1 MRQVIRAGIGARTAP
16 PNFDAAD
23 IGVPMPAPSEH
34 RAHPLKLLRRAR
46 ASRIVRIGCIY
57 GLRQRCAGSG
67 PPPASGVLKGSISLI
82 FFGTFRKGRTLQAHA
97 ANRQVRAANRSTLS
111 DVFPPIPASVHRVL
125 HQCHAFDRPGH
136 PGSRSFRH
144 QHRSHQ
150 GTVEPF
156 IVARVDVH
164 QLEPGR
170 PSPRTFMVAAAGMS
184 TMGMRRRS
192 SAPSHAGTWTVAV
205 ARAGSL
211 RGARS
216 PVRHRGPV
224 LTPTVP
230 YRA

>member
-1 MRQVIRAGIGARTAP
+1 MAALSGSVIDAPAACASSSRPLWPPAALRRKWTAP
-16 PNFDAAD
+16 
-23 IGVPMPAPSEH
+23 
-34 RAHPLKLLRRAR
+34 
-46 ASRIVRIGCIY
+46 
-57 GLRQRCAGSG
+57 GLGRPEGSHK
-67 PPPASGVLKGSISLI
+67 PD
-82 FFGTFRKGRTLQAHA
+82 FFGTFRKGRTLQVH
-97 ANRQVRAANRSTLS
+97 AANRSTLS

-192 SAPSHAGTWTVAV
+192 SAPSQAGTWTVAV
-205 ARAGSL
+205 TRAGSP